1 MKKIIFIFIACLL
14 GIMSCNKAVLDK
26 VPLNIISDATLWNDQ
41 NLIDAYLTEV
51 YTQMPILT
59 MDCFGNG
66 FWGYLYYG
74 EFAINNVSDECKASW
89 NQDFQP
95 FKCGG
100 LKIAGGLLEWW
111 ENAYSN
117 IRTLNEF
124 IERVP
129 NSPVDASFK
138 KERVAE
144 ARFLRAFNYFSMVK
158 RYGGVPLITKTQ
170 QTTDSQESLYPKR
183 ANEQAIYD
191 FVLAECDSI
200 LNSLNIKNSPDY
212 GRPTQGAALAL
223 KCRAALYAGSIAQYG
238 TVQLNGVIG
247 IEPSKATAYYQ
258 QAYNAAK
265 QLINSGNYALIDNN
279 ADKVMNFRNIFVTKN
294 NSEAIF
300 VGTHNTSDGNAGG
313 QGWSYD
319 FMQCPYPNAW
329 GAGNNDGP
337 YLEMAEEF
345 EHIDGTTGKLDTTAI
360 TKGLWTTDQL
370 WGNKDPRFYATI
382 YTQNMLWKGK
392 VIDYHRGILRPD
404 GIIQTDGSYGGI
416 KATGAQD
423 PEILGIS
430 WLISTGFGVLKYL
443 DESKD
448 NSGERAT
455 SGTDWIV
462 FRYAEVFLNLAEAA
476 FELGKTGDALNA
488 INQIRNRAGI
498 ALLTEVDRD
507 KIRHERKV
515 ELAFEG
521 QRYWDLRRWR
531 TAVQELSVNRSG
543 LRYVL
548 DYTSGKYKLMV
559 IHNIDGITPSPA
571 FFTQNYYLPITL
583 ARTANNKNL
592 IENPG
597 Y

>member
-1 MKKIIFIFIACLL
+1 MKKIIFILIACLF
-14 GIMSCNKAVLDK
+14 GMMSCNKAVLDK

-41 NLIDAYLTEV
+41 NLIDAYLTNV
-51 YTQMPILT
+51 YTQMPVLT
-59 MDCFGNG
+59 NETPDNG
-66 FWGYLYYG
+66 YWTGYGWFG
-74 EFAINNVSDECKASW
+74 EFAINDVSDECRASW
-89 NQDFQP
+89 IQTYQA
-95 FKCGG
+95 FKLGA
-100 LKIAGGLLEWW
+100 LKIDGGLLEWW
-111 ENAYSN
+111 EMAYSN
-117 IRTLNEF
+117 IRMLNEF

-170 QTTDSQESLYPKR
+170 QITDSQESLYPKR
-183 ANEQAIYD
+183 DNEQAIYD

-200 LNSLNIKNSPDY
+200 LSSLNIKNSPDY

-223 KCRAALYAGSIAQYG
+223 KCRAALYAGSIAQFG

-247 IEPSKATAYYQ
+247 IDPSKATAYYQ
-258 QAYNAAK
+258 QAYTAAK
-265 QLINSGNYALIDNN
+265 QIINDGNYTLIDNN
-279 ADKVMNFRNIFVTKN
+279 ANKVMNFRNIFVTKN

-319 FMQCPYPNAW
+319 FMQCPYPDGW
-329 GAGNNDGP
+329 GAGNNDAP
-337 YLEMAEEF
+337 YLEMVEEF
-345 EHIDGTTGKLDTTAI
+345 EHTDGTTGQLDTTAI
-360 TKGLWTTDQL
+360 QQGLWTTDQL
-370 WGNKDPRFYATI
+370 WANKDPRFFATI
-382 YTQNMLWKGK
+382 YTQNTHWKGIL
-392 VIDYHRGILRPD
+392 IDYHRGILRPD
-404 GIIQTDGSYGGI
+404 GIIQTDNSYGGI
-416 KATGAQD
+416 LATGKQD
-423 PEILGIS
+423 PETIGAFT
-430 WLISTGFGVLKYL
+430 TGFGVMKYL

-448 NSGERAT
+448 NTGERAT
-455 SGTDWIV
+455 SGTDFIV

-476 FELGKTGDALNA
+476 FELGKTNDALDA
-488 INQIRNRAGI
+488 INQIRVRAGI
-498 ALLTEVDRD
+498 APLTAIDRD

-559 IHNIDGITPSPA
+559 IHNVDGITPAPA
-571 FFTQNYYLPITL
+571 FFTRNYYLPITL

-592 IENPG
+592 VENPG